1 MTKLVIGIM
10 FMPVKV
16 FLKTINKEYLYY
28 LFFIVQCYL
37 SKILAI

>member
-1 MTKLVIGIM
+1 MKLVIGVM

-28 LFFIVQCYL
+28 LFFIVL
-37 SKILAI
+37 